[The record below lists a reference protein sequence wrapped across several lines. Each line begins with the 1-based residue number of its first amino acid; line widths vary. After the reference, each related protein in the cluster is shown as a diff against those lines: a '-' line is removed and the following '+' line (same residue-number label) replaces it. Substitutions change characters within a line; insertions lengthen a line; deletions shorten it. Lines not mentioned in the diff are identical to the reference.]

1 MWFNKII
8 NMTKIDNFKLEHFD
22 ILKPVKDGET
32 KISIYQSDSLYK
44 FTQDSFLLAKFCN
57 IKHSD
62 NVLELCAGSG
72 VISFYAY
79 SLCPFNH
86 LYFNEIQSEMCKI
99 IEENI
104 KFNGFK
110 RRSKIF
116 NCNLKELKL
125 NDFPKPVDVIIC
137 NPPYFKVNEK
147 NKINEKMEIAI
158 ARHEIEATLEDII
171 SKSSELLK
179 DKGRLYMVHL
189 ASRSAELSG
198 LCYKYNL
205 QIKRMKFI
213 FTGDKEAYLVL
224 VEAVKNA
231 KPGVR
236 ITKNKENL

>member
-1 MWFNKII
+1 MKKF
-8 NMTKIDNFKLEHFD
+8 DNFKLEHFEN
-22 ILKPVKDGET
+22 G
-32 KISIYQSDSLYK
+32 ISIYQSDALYK
-44 FTQDSFLLAKFCN
+44 FTQDAILLAKFSN

-86 LYFNEIQSEMCKI
+86 MYFNEIQPEMCEI
-99 IEENI
+99 IKENI
-104 KFNGFK
+104 QYNGFK
-110 RRSKIF
+110 RKCKLF

-125 NDFPKPVDVIIC
+125 ANFPKPLDVIIC
-137 NPPYFKVNEK
+137 NPPYFKVDK
-147 NKINEKMEIAI
+147 NHKINEKYEIAV

-189 ASRSAELSG
+189 ATRSAEICS
-198 LCYKYNL
+198 LCAKYKMEV
-205 QIKRMKFI
+205 KHMKFI
-213 FTGDKEAYLVL
+213 FNGEKEAYLVL
-224 VEAVKNA
+224 IEAIKNA

-236 ITKNKENL
+236 ITKNKEN